1 VSCFERLLKEARE
14 MDDEEWFLRLVAEGK
29 MHLDPP
35 ITDEEMIWVERQ
47 LATIN

>member
-1 VSCFERLLKEARE
+1 VSCFKRLLKEARDE
-14 MDDEEWFLRLVAEGK
+14 DEEEWFLRLVAEGRMK
-29 MHLDPP
+29 LEPP